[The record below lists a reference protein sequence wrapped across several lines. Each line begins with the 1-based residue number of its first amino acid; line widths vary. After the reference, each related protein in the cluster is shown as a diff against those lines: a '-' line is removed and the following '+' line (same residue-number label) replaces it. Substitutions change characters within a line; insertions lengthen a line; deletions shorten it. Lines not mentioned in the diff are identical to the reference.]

1 MKKSIRTKIAFL
13 VIAFAM
19 FVVATAWIICNYLV
33 SGVFYVQLKHN
44 LQITYDSCN
53 QLFNSEDMID
63 KDTGALLGG
72 IQNPVEA
79 IVFIFDDKNERV
91 YTTISN
97 KSQMMQSMYNMIDSI
112 LETEETG
119 QYIPGNYLIRKNHDD
134 IINADYYDL
143 IGTLDN
149 GFTIILRSPIA
160 RIESTMKVVNHLF
173 IYVSAGILIFGSV
186 FILLVSNVFS
196 TPLKRMAHAAR
207 QMSNLDFDV
216 RIPVLTKDEIGE
228 LGIAMNVMSDRL
240 QKTISE
246 LKSANI
252 RLEKD
257 IEQKKQIDE
266 MRKEFLSHVSHE
278 LKTPI
283 ALIQGY
289 AEGLKD
295 NLFDD
300 PESQQ
305 FYTDVIID
313 EAQKMNSMVKKLLE
327 LNELEFGNNPI
338 NIERFDVTAM
348 ISDIIASSSI
358 LANEVEAKIEFDEK
372 PVYVWADEFMISE
385 VFTNY
390 FTNAIHYVTKGG
402 TIRIWYS
409 YEDNNLRVNVFNEG
423 EPIAD
428 EDIDKLFI
436 KFYKA
441 DKARTREYG
450 GNGIGLS
457 IVAAVM
463 KAHAKAYGVTNVENG
478 VVFYFDLDVNL
489 SVNSLEETLG

>member
-1 MKKSIRTKIAFL
+1 
-13 VIAFAM
+13 
-19 FVVATAWIICNYLV
+19 
-33 SGVFYVQLKHN
+33 
-44 LQITYDSCN
+44 
-53 QLFNSEDMID
+53 
-63 KDTGALLGG
+63 
-72 IQNPVEA
+72 
-79 IVFIFDDKNERV
+79 
-91 YTTISN
+91 
-97 KSQMMQSMYNMIDSI
+97 
-112 LETEETG
+112 
-119 QYIPGNYLIRKNHDD
+119 
-134 IINADYYDL
+134 
-143 IGTLDN
+143 
-149 GFTIILRSPIA
+149 
-160 RIESTMKVVNHLF
+160 
-173 IYVSAGILIFGSV
+173 
-186 FILLVSNVFS
+186 
-196 TPLKRMAHAAR
+196 
-207 QMSNLDFDV
+207 
-216 RIPVLTKDEIGE
+216 
-228 LGIAMNVMSDRL
+228 
-240 QKTISE
+240 
-246 LKSANI
+246 
-252 RLEKD
+252 
-257 IEQKKQIDE
+257 
-266 MRKEFLSHVSHE
+266 
-278 LKTPI
+278 
-283 ALIQGY
+283 
-289 AEGLKD
+289 
-295 NLFDD
+295 
-300 PESQQ
+300 
-305 FYTDVIID
+305 
-313 EAQKMNSMVKKLLE
+313 MNSMVKKLLE

-409 YEDNNLRVNVFNEG
+409 YENNNLRVNVFNEG

-478 VVFYFDLDVNL
+478 VVFYFDLDANL

>member
-1 MKKSIRTKIAFL
+1 MKKSIRTRIAFL
-13 VIAFAM
+13 VIAFAA

-33 SGVFYVQLKHN
+33 SGVFFLQLKRN
-44 LQITYDSCN
+44 LGITYDSCN
-53 QLFNSEDMID
+53 QLFNQDDMID
-63 KDTGALLGG
+63 KDTGVLLGG
-72 IQNPVEA
+72 IQNPSEA
-79 IVFIFDDKNERV
+79 IVFIFDDENERV

-97 KSQMMQSMYNMIDSI
+97 KSQMMDSMYNMIDSI
-112 LETEETG
+112 LEEENH
-119 QYIPGNYLIRKNHDD
+119 QKYIPGHYVLRKNHDN

-160 RIESTMKVVNHLF
+160 RIEATMKVVNRLF

-186 FILLVSNVFS
+186 FILLVSNVFAI
-196 TPLKRMAHAAR
+196 PLKRMAHAAR
-207 QMSNLDFDV
+207 RMSELDFDV
-216 RIPVLTKDEIGE
+216 RIPVMTNDEIGE

-240 QKTISE
+240 QRTISE

-257 IEQKKQIDE
+257 IEKKKQIDE

-300 PESQQ
+300 PESQE
-305 FYTDVIID
+305 YYIDVIID
-313 EAQKMNSMVKKLLE
+313 EAQKMNNMVKKLLE

-338 NIERFDVTAM
+338 NIERFDITKM
-348 ISDIIASSSI
+348 IEDIIASSSI
-358 LANEVEAKIEFDEK
+358 LSNEVEAQIEFSEQK
-372 PVYVWADEFMISE
+372 RYVWADEFMISE

-390 FTNAIHYVTKGG
+390 FTNAIHYVTQGG
-402 TIRIWYS
+402 SIRIWYTNVN
-409 YEDNNLRVNVFNEG
+409 NNLRVNVFNEG
-423 EPIAD
+423 EQIAP

-463 KAHAKAYGVTNVENG
+463 EAHAKPYGVQNIENG
-478 VVFYFDLDVNL
+478 VVFYFDLDANL
-489 SVNSLEETLG
+489 SANSLEETTF

>member
-13 VIAFAM
+13 VIAFAI
-19 FVVATAWIICNYLV
+19 FVVATAWLICNYLV
-33 SGVFYVQLKHN
+33 SGVFIVQLKHN
-44 LQITYDSCN
+44 LEITYDSCN
-53 QLFNSEDMID
+53 QLFNQEDMID

-79 IVFIFDDKNERV
+79 IVFIFDDENERV

-97 KSQMMQSMYNMIDSI
+97 KSQMMQSMYNMIDTI
-112 LETEETG
+112 LETDG
-119 QYIPGNYLIRKNHDD
+119 RQKYIPGQYVFRKNHDD

-149 GFTIILRSPIA
+149 GFTVILRSPIA
-160 RIESTMKVVNHLF
+160 RIESTMKIVNRIF
-173 IYVSAGILIFGSV
+173 IYVSAGIMIFGSI
-186 FILLVSNVFS
+186 FILLVSNVFAM
-196 TPLKRMAHAAR
+196 PLKRMAHAAR
-207 QMSNLDFDV
+207 RMSDLDFDV
-216 RIPVLTKDEIGE
+216 RIPVMTRDEIGE

-300 PESQQ
+300 PESQEY
-305 FYTDVIID
+305 YTDVIID
-313 EAQKMNSMVKKLLE
+313 EAQKMNNMVKKLLE
-327 LNELEFGNNPI
+327 LNELEFGNNPL

-358 LANEVEAKIEFDEK
+358 LASSVEANIEFDEETA
-372 PVYVWADEFMISE
+372 YVWADEFMISE

-390 FTNAIHYVTKGG
+390 FTNAIHYVKQGG
-402 TIRIWYS
+402 TIRIWYTFIN
-409 YEDNNLRVNVFNEG
+409 NNLRVNVFNEG
-423 EPIAD
+423 NQIAK

-463 KAHAKAYGVTNVENG
+463 SSHAKAYGVLNVENG
-478 VVFYFDLDVNL
+478 VVFYFDLDANL
-489 SVNSLEETLG
+489 SANSLEEIVH

>member
-19 FVVATAWIICNYLV
+19 FVVATAWLICNYLV
-33 SGVFYVQLKHN
+33 SGVFMVQLKRN
-44 LQITYDSCN
+44 LGITYDSCN
-53 QLFNSEDMID
+53 QLFNQEKMID
-63 KDTGALLGG
+63 KNTGDLLGG
-72 IQNPVEA
+72 IQNPSEA
-79 IVFIFDDKNERV
+79 IVFIFDDRNKRV
-91 YTTISN
+91 YTTVSDE
-97 KSQMMQSMYNMIDSI
+97 SQMMQSMFNMIDTI
-112 LETEETG
+112 LAEDNRQKFIPG
-119 QYIPGNYLIRKNHDD
+119 QYVLRKNHDN

-160 RIESTMKVVNHLF
+160 RIEATMKVVNRLF
-173 IYVSAGILIFGSV
+173 IYVSASIMIFGSI
-186 FILLVSNVFS
+186 FILLVSNVFA

-207 QMSNLDFDV
+207 SMSELDFNV

-240 QKTISE
+240 QRTISE
-246 LKSANI
+246 LKMANI
-252 RLEKD
+252 RLKKD

-300 PESQQ
+300 PESQE

-313 EAQKMNSMVKKLLE
+313 EAQKMNNMVKKLLE

-338 NIERFDVTAM
+338 NIERFDVTTM
-348 ISDIIASSSI
+348 ISDIISSSSI
-358 LANEVEAKIEFDEK
+358 LANEVEATIEFHEQTA
-372 PVYVWADEFMISE
+372 YVWADEFMISE

-390 FTNAIHYVTKGG
+390 FTNAIHYVIQGG
-402 TIRIWYS
+402 VIRIWYT
-409 YEDNNLRVNVFNEG
+409 YVNNNLRVNVFNEG
-423 EPIAD
+423 NQIAQ

-463 KAHAKAYGVTNVENG
+463 EAHAKAYGVYNVENG
-478 VVFYFDLDVNL
+478 VVFYFDLDANL
-489 SVNSLEETLG
+489 SANLLEETAH

>member
-19 FVVATAWIICNYLV
+19 FVVATAWLICNFLV
-33 SGVFYVQLKHN
+33 SGVFIVQLKDN
-44 LQITYDSCN
+44 LETTYDSCN
-53 QLFNSEDMID
+53 KLFNQSGMIN
-63 KDTGALLGG
+63 KDTGELLGG
-72 IQNPVEA
+72 IQNPSEA
-79 IVFIFDDKNERV
+79 IVFIFDDDNERV

-112 LETEETG
+112 LEEDNHHKF
-119 QYIPGNYLIRKNHDD
+119 IPGQFVFRKNHDD

-160 RIESTMKVVNHLF
+160 RIEATMKVVNRLF
-173 IYVSAGILIFGSV
+173 IYVSAGIMIFGSV
-186 FILLVSNVFS
+186 FILLVSNVFAI
-196 TPLKRMAHAAR
+196 PLKRMAHAAR
-207 QMSNLDFDV
+207 RMSELDFDV
-216 RIPVLTKDEIGE
+216 RIPVMTNDEIGE
-228 LGIAMNVMSDRL
+228 LGVAMNVMSDRL
-240 QKTISE
+240 QRTISE
-246 LKSANI
+246 LKLANI

-300 PESQQ
+300 PESQEY
-305 FYTDVIID
+305 YTDVIID
-313 EAQKMNSMVKKLLE
+313 EAQKMNNMVKKLLE

-338 NIERFDVTAM
+338 NIERFDVTTM

-358 LANEVEAKIEFDEK
+358 LVDEVEATIEFHEQ
-372 PVYVWADEFMISE
+372 PAFVWADEFMISE

-390 FTNAIHYVTKGG
+390 FTNAIHYVTPGG
-402 TIRIWYS
+402 TIRIWYA
-409 YEDNNLRVNVFNEG
+409 YVDNNLRVSVFNEG
-423 EPIAD
+423 NQIAP

-463 KAHAKAYGVTNVENG
+463 AAHAKSYGVYNVENG
-478 VVFYFDLDVNL
+478 VVFYFDLDSNL
-489 SVNSLEETLG
+489 SANSLEETVH